1 LMIHEKVVKKVKQIF
16 AVNNPILVIS

>member
-1 LMIHEKVVKKVKQIF
+1 MIHEKVVKKVKQIF